1 MRPATRI
8 FHETMIRLLK
18 GMVKA
23 YELWLKETVKEK
35 N

>member
-8 FHETMIRLLK
+8 LHETMIRLLK

-23 YELWLKETVKEK
+23 YEAWLKATLDDK
-35 N
+35 

>member
-23 YELWLKETVKEK
+23 YELWVKATLDDK
-35 N
+35 